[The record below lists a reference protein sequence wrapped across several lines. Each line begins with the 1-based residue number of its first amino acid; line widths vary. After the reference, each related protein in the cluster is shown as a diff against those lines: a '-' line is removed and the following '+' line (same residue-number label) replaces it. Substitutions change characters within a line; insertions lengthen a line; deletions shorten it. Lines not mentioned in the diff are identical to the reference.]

1 MILDKEIKLI
11 ASSIIL
17 HKLKTIGVN
26 ANYNDII
33 ILPIDKLWLNSNY
46 KVNVKCDI
54 CGNEK
59 KLSYATYNKNI
70 KKHDIYTCN
79 NSCASIKNKMTC
91 LERYGDVNYN
101 NIEKVK
107 ETKILKYNNVNF
119 NNREKAKNT
128 NLERYGDINYNNR
141 DKFKETSLEKYGVIN
156 PLLND
161 DVKVKVRKTNLERY
175 GVEDSRSSDYVKQKR
190 RNTNLERY
198 GVELY
203 VNTDE
208 YKEKVKRT
216 SLERYG
222 VDSPN
227 KVQFIKDKK
236 VKSMLNK
243 YGYISNSIT
252 EESKE
257 KLRNTNLDR
266 YGVEYPMQLLEFCE
280 KQQKNSKKIIYYNDI
295 LYYQSSYEKDFLL
308 YVDKLGLLDFIKR
321 GPTIKYN
328 FNGSIKTHYPDFYID
343 NYNLIVEIKSDYYY
357 KKYLDMNIAKM
368 EECIRLGYNYLY
380 IINKNYNI
388 FDDIMKI
395 EKNKLF

>member
-1 MILDKEIKLI
+1 MILDTEITLV
-11 ASSIIL
+11 ASSKIMGMLRSIGIIVNYKDL
-17 HKLKTIGVN
+17 VTI
-26 ANYNDII
+26 
-33 ILPIDKLWLNSNY
+33 PIDKLWSNSNY
-46 KVNVKCDI
+46 KINVKCDI

-59 KLSYATYNKNI
+59 KLSYTTYNKNI
-70 KKHDIYTCN
+70 KKHYIYTCN

-91 LERYGDVNYN
+91 SERYNDINYN

-107 ETKILKYNNVNF
+107 ETKILKYNNANF
-119 NNREKAKNT
+119 NNREKARKT
-128 NLERYGDINYNNR
+128 NLERYGDANYNNR

-161 DVKVKVRKTNLERY
+161 NIKEKSKNTNLEKY
-175 GVEDSRSSDYVKQKR
+175 GVEDSRSSDYVKKKR
-190 RNTNLERY
+190 RKTNLQRY

-243 YGYISNSIT
+243 YVYTSNSIT
-252 EESKE
+252 EDSKE
-257 KLRNTNLDR
+257 KLRNTNLQR

-295 LYYQSSYEKDFLL
+295 LYYQSSYERDFLL

-321 GPTIKYN
+321 GPTIQYN
-328 FNGSIKTHYPDFYID
+328 FNGIIKTHYPDFYID

-357 KKYLDMNIAKM
+357 KKYLDLNIAKM

-388 FDDIMKI
+388 FNNIL
-395 EKNKLF
+395 KNKYF